1 MELFSLVYFI
11 LSQLQSYNNILNYDV
26 LTYYKKYYDLN
37 KLVRKIILNLHVGYS
52 SKVSKI
58 L

>member
-1 MELFSLVYFI
+1 MYLLI
-11 LSQLQSYNNILNYDV
+11 IKYN
-26 LTYYKKYYDLN
+26 DLD
-37 KLVRKIILNLHVGYS
+37 KLVRKIILNRHVDHS